1 MKKTIIL
8 ALLALSLVACDEKD
22 IDDPRVKDALNQA
35 KLEVNTKE
43 DAENDYEDNEASRKD
58 EDINRTYPKDEVKKD
73 VISVEST
80 SEKDEQ
86 ESKEGKEDS
95 EKSDKEKSKKDKK
108 SKKKDKNKADKD
120 LKKDGKKSEKD
131 AGKEPKSEDK
141 SKKPALSED
150 DYFFSY
156 YSLVTVRNGG
166 VVNALTGKDENKNPY
181 FIDYV
186 PFSNNIF
193 VVGSVM
199 NQDFSIKKINGQDLT
214 LMYNFKEGE
223 TFYPL
228 ALIDDKIYGRYQY
241 YENYDQKTNSTFIS
255 EKSGIGV
262 VDLKTGKIGVFKA
275 THTKGNESLLG
286 QGVSDK
292 EILFTKMEDDQ
303 KINLYKLDL
312 DKDYDQKAELV
323 EENTEA
329 SFFLSSKHFEDG
341 KAIYKIFKSN
351 GDEIEIKDKKYT
363 INDDRRMTLIGQNL
377 IIQEPVKFDDA
388 DYLFKMD
395 IINYL
400 TGETIEKDLESYGF
414 RVYKGKLYYI
424 DYDKKVQSLDIG
436 L

>member
-8 ALLALSLVACDEKD
+8 TLLALSLVACDEKD
-22 IDDPRVKDALNQA
+22 LDDPRVKDALNEKQVSENVEE
-35 KLEVNTKE
+35 KPEEEIKE
-43 DAENDYEDNEASRKD
+43 ESENEPDSEEDE
-58 EDINRTYPKDEVKKD
+58 EINRTYPEDEVKKD
-73 VISVEST
+73 VISVE
-80 SEKDEQ
+80 Q
-86 ESKEGKEDS
+86 SKEKE
-95 EKSDKEKSKKDKK
+95 EAQSDDKKGKKDKK
-108 SKKKDKNKADKD
+108 SKKKDQNKADKKD
-120 LKKDGKKSEKD
+120 KK
-131 AGKEPKSEDK
+131 
-141 SKKPALSED
+141 ALTED

-156 YSLVTVRNGG
+156 YSLVTVRDGE
-166 VVNALTGKDENKNPY
+166 VVNALTDLDDYSDDY
-181 FIDYV
+181 FMDYV

-199 NQDFSIKKINGQDLT
+199 DQKFSIKKINGQDLT
-214 LMYNFKEGE
+214 LMYDFKEGE

-228 ALIDDKIYGRYQY
+228 AMIDDKIYGRYQY
-241 YENYDQKTNSTFIS
+241 YENYDMKKNSDFIS

-262 VDLKTGKIGVFKA
+262 VDLKTGKLEVFKA

-292 EILFTKMEDDQ
+292 EILFTKMDQDQ
-303 KINLYKLDL
+303 KIHLYKLDL
-312 DKDYDQKAELV
+312 EKGYDQKAELV

-341 KAIYKIFKSN
+341 KAIYEIFKSN
-351 GDEIEIKDKKYT
+351 GYEIEIKGKKYA

-400 TGETIEKDLESYGF
+400 TGDVVEKDLESYGF
-414 RVYKGKLYYI
+414 RVFNGKLYYI

>member
-22 IDDPRVKDALNQA
+22 LNDPRIKEALNQ
-35 KLEVNTKE
+35 KEV
-43 DAENDYEDNEASRKD
+43 AENIEEPEEENQADESEDQNE
-58 EDINRTYPKDEVKKD
+58 EDQEINRTYPDDDVKKD
-73 VISVEST
+73 VISVES
-80 SEKDEQ
+80 SNAKEA
-86 ESKEGKEDS
+86 SKE
-95 EKSDKEKSKKDKK
+95 EKSDEKQAKKDKK
-108 SKKKDKNKADKD
+108 SKKKDKKKADKD
-120 LKKDGKKSEKD
+120 SKKDDKK
-131 AGKEPKSEDK
+131 
-141 SKKPALSED
+141 ALTED

-156 YSLVTVRNGG
+156 YSLVSVRDGQVIN
-166 VVNALTGKDENKNPY
+166 VLEDLKDYDKDY
-181 FIDYV
+181 FMDYV

-193 VVGSVM
+193 VVGSAM
-199 NQDFSIKKINGQDLT
+199 DQKFSIKKINGQDLT
-214 LMYNFKEGE
+214 LMYDFKEGE

-228 ALIDDKIYGRYQY
+228 AMIDDKIYGRYQY
-241 YENYDQKTNSTFIS
+241 HENYDIKKNSDFVP

-262 VDLKTGKIGVFKA
+262 VDLKTGKLNVFKA

-286 QGVSDK
+286 QGISDK
-292 EILFTKMEDDQ
+292 EILFTKMDQDQ

-312 DKDYDQKAELV
+312 EKGYDQKAELV

-341 KAIYKIFKSN
+341 KAIYEIFKSN
-351 GDEIEIKDKKYT
+351 GDEIEINDKKYT
-363 INDDRRMTLIGQNL
+363 INDEKRMTLIGQNL

-400 TGETIEKDLESYGF
+400 TGEVVEKDLESYGF

>member
-8 ALLALSLVACDEKD
+8 TLLALSLVACEGKD
-22 IDDPRVKDALNQA
+22 LDDPRVKDALNQ
-35 KLEVNTKE
+35 KEV
-43 DAENDYEDNEASRKD
+43 AENIEEDTQKDYENDD
-58 EDINRTYPKDEVKKD
+58 ESEQDDEIKRTYPDDEVKKD
-73 VISVEST
+73 VISVES
-80 SEKDEQ
+80 SKKKDDD
-86 ESKEGKEDS
+86 KEDS

-108 SKKKDKNKADKD
+108 DKKSKKKDKNKTDKD
-120 LKKDGKKSEKD
+120 LKKDGKKSEKET
-131 AGKEPKSEDK
+131 GKEPKSEDK
-141 SKKPALSED
+141 SDKTALSED

-156 YSLVTVRNGG
+156 YSLVTVRDGEVIN
-166 VVNALTGKDENKNPY
+166 VLEDLKDYDKDY
-181 FIDYV
+181 FMDYV
-186 PFSNNIF
+186 PYSNNIF

-199 NQDFSIKKINGQDLT
+199 DQNFSIMKINGQDLT
-214 LMYNFKEGE
+214 LMYDFKEGE

-241 YENYDQKTNSTFIS
+241 YENYDQKNNSTFIS

-262 VDLKTGKIGVFKA
+262 VDLKTGKLGVFKA

-292 EILFTKMEDDQ
+292 EILFIKMEDDQ

-312 DKDYDQKAELV
+312 EKGYDQEAELV

-329 SFFLSSKHFEDG
+329 SFFLSSKHFENG
-341 KAIYKIFKSN
+341 KAIYEIFKSN
-351 GDEIEIKDKKYT
+351 RNEIDINGEKYT
-363 INDDRRMTLIGQNL
+363 INDDRRMTMIGQNL

-400 TGETIEKDLESYGF
+400 TGEVVEKDLESYGF

-424 DYDKKVQSLDIG
+424 DYDKKVQSIDLS

>member
-8 ALLALSLVACDEKD
+8 TLLALSLVACEEKD
-22 IDDPRVKDALNQA
+22 LDDPRVKDALNE
-35 KLEVNTKE
+35 KEV
-43 DAENDYEDNEASRKD
+43 AENIEEAEEESQKDYENDPKSEEDD
-58 EDINRTYPKDEVKKD
+58 EINRTYPDDEVKKD
-73 VISVEST
+73 VIRVES
-80 SEKDEQ
+80 
-86 ESKEGKEDS
+86 SKEKEDSKENS
-95 EKSDKEKSKKDKK
+95 EKSDKKKDKK
-108 SKKKDKNKADKD
+108 AKKKDDK
-120 LKKDGKKSEKD
+120 KGKK
-131 AGKEPKSEDK
+131 
-141 SKKPALSED
+141 ALTAD

-156 YSLVTVRNGG
+156 YSLVTVRDGE
-166 VVNALTGKDENKNPY
+166 VVNALTDLDDYGEDY
-181 FIDYV
+181 FMDYV
-186 PFSNNIF
+186 PFSNNMF

-199 NQDFSIKKINGQDLT
+199 DQKFSIKKINGQDLT
-214 LMYNFKEGE
+214 LMYDFKEGE

-228 ALIDDKIYGRYQY
+228 AMIDDKIYGRYQY
-241 YENYDQKTNSTFIS
+241 YENYDMKENSDFVS
-255 EKSGIGV
+255 EKSGIGL
-262 VDLKTGKIGVFKA
+262 VDLKTGKLEVFKA

-286 QGVSDK
+286 QGISDK

-312 DKDYDQKAELV
+312 EKAYDQKAELV

-341 KAIYKIFKSN
+341 KAIYEIFKSN

-363 INDDRRMTLIGQNL
+363 INDEKRMTLIGQNL

-400 TGETIEKDLESYGF
+400 TGELVEKDLESYGF
-414 RVYKGKLYYI
+414 RVYNGKLYYI
-424 DYDKKVQSLDIG
+424 DYDKKVQSLDIS